1 MATLS
6 FKDRITNLAGSLGT
20 ASDTMLE
27 QWLID
32 GCYDI
37 VNKILKMPQSTV
49 SSHQFAK
56 QSSVYNSAMSVDLS
70 EIRWIEDVERGGY
83 SCQKVSH
90 TKRKFVDPS
99 DSIGANSIYKAT
111 SSDPVYYIFNN
122 TLTVKP
128 NPTASE
134 QGYYT
139 YIPEYSISNFTSTDS
154 QIDSFPKA
162 FYEAVLLYGSI
173 KTVLHLLNAFN
184 LDNDKIKV
192 ALDQAAT
199 AGDKLAAAQAKYG
212 TLFTD
217 LGITQP
223 FGDSDTFNTSS
234 MQLTRVKDA
243 LDNAEKLID
252 DGANSM
258 TGSASQ
264 DVASYLSDEDT
275 ELVSSALSIVSSE
288 IQRAQAHASEWNTV
302 LKGISD
308 QRGAIGQELEAIVKE
323 MSSALQE
330 AAGYLNRDKTKYEWY
345 MNTLK
350 SLQGEY
356 NSLFAVPQQAGGQ

>member
-139 YIPEYSISNFTSTDS
+139 YIPEYSISNFTNTDS

-173 KTVLHLLNAFN
+173 KTVLHLLNSFN
-184 LDNDKIKV
+184 LNTDNIKI
-192 ALDQAAT
+192 ALDQAA
-199 AGDKLAAAQAKYG
+199 AAIDK
-212 TLFTD
+212 FESSNSD
-217 LGITQP
+217 SI
-223 FGDSDTFNTSS
+223 FGDEETFLTSNS
-234 MQLTRVKDA
+234 QLTRVKDA

-323 MSSALQE
+323 MS
-330 AAGYLNRDKTKYEWY
+330 
-345 MNTLK
+345 
-350 SLQGEY
+350 
-356 NSLFAVPQQAGGQ
+356 

>member
-139 YIPEYSISNFTSTDS
+139 YIPEYSISNFTNTDS

-173 KTVLHLLNAFN
+173 KTVLHLLNSFN
-184 LDNDKIKV
+184 LNTDNIKI
-192 ALDQAAT
+192 ALDQAA
-199 AGDKLAAAQAKYG
+199 AAIDK
-212 TLFTD
+212 FESSNSD
-217 LGITQP
+217 SI
-223 FGDSDTFNTSS
+223 FGDEETFLTSNS
-234 MQLTRVKDA
+234 QLTRVKDA
-243 LDNAEKLID
+243 LDNAQYLID
-252 DGANSM
+252 NGASSM
-258 TGSASQ
+258 TADADK
-264 DVASYLSDEDT
+264 DVASYLADEDT
-275 ELVSSALSIVSSE
+275 EMVTSALSIVSSE
-288 IQRAQAHASEWNTV
+288 MRRAQAHLAEW
-302 LKGISD
+302 S
-308 QRGAIGQELEAIVKE
+308 AIGDMRTKEA
-323 MSSALQE
+323 SAALQE
-330 AAGYLNRDKTKYEWY
+330 AVGYLNRDKTKYEWY